1 MTATGWW
8 AVVTGRELSQ
18 GDVLP
23 GLEVP
28 RVPALPD
35 HGAGRAE
42 IEVVVETVDL
52 DVIVLTQTCD
62 LEHAKQEEVLVGRV
76 VTWIDFVAAQVAA
89 GNQAVRSREFARN
102 LRNGTIPPLHLL
114 RHHDGDPALP
124 WSLVHFRELHTV
136 ARSQLEGHAA
146 RQHTRLR
153 LHSPYREHLGQ
164 AFARF
169 FMRVGLPLDVG
180 DFERTGPEQ
189 AKQVTTE

>member
-8 AVVTGRELSQ
+8 EEVAGSELAQ
-18 GDVLP
+18 GDVLAEV
-23 GLEVP
+23 EVP
-28 RVPALPD
+28 RVPELPTD
-35 HGAGRAE
+35 EAHRAE
-42 IEVVVETVDL
+42 IDVETVDL

-76 VTWIDFVAAQVAA
+76 VSWIDFAVAQVAA
-89 GNQAVRSREFARN
+89 GNQAIRSREFARN

-114 RHHDGDPALP
+114 RPHDGDPVLP

-136 ARSQLEGHAA
+136 ARSQLQRHAG
-146 RQHTRLR
+146 RQSSRLR
-153 LHSPYREHLGQ
+153 LRSPYREHLGQ

-180 DFERTGPEQ
+180 DFERIGPEQ
-189 AKQVTTE
+189 AKRATAG

>member
-8 AVVTGRELSQ
+8 EEVTGRELAQ

-42 IEVVVETVDL
+42 IEVETVDL

-76 VTWIDFVAAQVAA
+76 ISWTDFVTAQVAA
-89 GNQAVRSREFARN
+89 GNEAVRSRQFARN

-124 WSLVHFRELHTV
+124 WALVHFRELHTM
-136 ARSQLEGHAA
+136 ARDRLEDDAA
-146 RQHTRLR
+146 RQRTRLR
-153 LHSPYREHLGQ
+153 LRSPYREHLGQ

-180 DFERTGPEQ
+180 DFERAGPQQ
-189 AKQVTTE
+189 AKQVTAE